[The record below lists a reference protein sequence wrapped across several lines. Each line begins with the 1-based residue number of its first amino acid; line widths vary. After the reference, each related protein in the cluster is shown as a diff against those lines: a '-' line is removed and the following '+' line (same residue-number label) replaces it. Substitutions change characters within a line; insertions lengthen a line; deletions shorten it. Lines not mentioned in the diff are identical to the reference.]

1 MTESNHSKLTPFR
14 LPKVWGAFLGNF
26 FEHYDTALFT
36 ALAPFIAH
44 LFFPHDS
51 PLAALIY
58 TYALIPLGMLARPVG
73 AFLFG
78 QIGDRF
84 SRETALFYS
93 MAGMAL
99 ISFLLAFCPTYEMGG
114 IWGAVFLGIGRFLQ
128 NLCASGESMGGA
140 IYILEK
146 TPQEKHDLF
155 SSLFSLST
163 VGGILTASLAV
174 SVLYLTIGVVEGWRL
189 LYLIG
194 GATGL
199 CGLVLRKD
207 PKLEWKEGRGVSP
220 SKTPLGVGQVLWNH
234 RYLLALIAFASGF
247 SYATFTVGLVLMNG
261 FIPQISEFSKGEM
274 VQLNVF
280 LLSYMMIIL
289 PIFGKIAAK
298 VSRRVLMAATSAI
311 VLFTAPSLF
320 SLLEEGS
327 FVQIVAIRTVLVTLG
342 VAFSASFHAWLQT
355 LVPKAHR
362 YLIISMG
369 YALGTQLLG
378 GPCSSVSLGIFYL
391 TGITWTASI
400 YWGTLAGINGALLL
414 LHAYSKDLF
423 STPQEDI
430 PSPQSL
436 QSASR

>member
-1 MTESNHSKLTPFR
+1 MLESVNSKTTPFR

-36 ALAPFIAH
+36 ALAPFTAH

-58 TYALIPLGMLARPVG
+58 TYALIPLGMMARPVG

-78 QIGDRF
+78 RIGDQY

-99 ISFLLAFCPTYEMGG
+99 ISFLLAFCPTYETGG
-114 IWGAVFLGIGRFLQ
+114 IWGAIFLGIGRFLQ

-146 TPQEKHDLF
+146 TPPEKHDLF

-174 SVLYLTIGVVEGWRL
+174 TLLYLTTGVVEGWRI

-199 CGLVLRKD
+199 CGLILRKD
-207 PKLEWKEGRGVSP
+207 PNQEWKEGREA
-220 SKTPLGVGQVLWNH
+220 SKFSHRTGAVQVLWDH

-280 LLSYMMIIL
+280 LLAYMMVIL
-289 PIFGKIAAK
+289 PVFGKIAGK
-298 VSRRVLMAATSAI
+298 ISRGVLMVATSVAVAI
-311 VLFTAPSLF
+311 CAPLLF
-320 SLLEEGS
+320 SLLQEGT
-327 FVQIVAIRTVLVTLG
+327 FIEIVTIRIILVTLG
-342 VAFSASFHAWLQT
+342 VAFSASLHAWLQT

-391 TGITWTASI
+391 TGLTWTASL
-400 YWGTLAGINGALLL
+400 YWGVLGGVNACLLL
-414 LHAYSKDLF
+414 LHAYSRQIKIIHNPHVKIK
-423 STPQEDI
+423 S
-430 PSPQSL
+430 
-436 QSASR
+436 